1 MLGECVFFSLGVHHF
16 SLGFH
21 QKNTEHFWLRTSLSL
36 VGFFTMMN
44 RIPTRLWGG
53 FIYFDTIYLYTWN
66 PNDLC
71 FDWSLGLLLQGSKP
85 KIEDNQVPGID
96 TFVFAWNHPY

>member
-1 MLGECVFFSLGVHHF
+1 
-16 SLGFH
+16 
-21 QKNTEHFWLRTSLSL
+21 
-36 VGFFTMMN
+36 MN
-44 RIPTRLWGG
+44 RIPTKLWGG